1 MTKVIKS
8 AMVACAGIFGVALGL
23 IVSFLQARPRPAAPP
38 PFHLVGPANV
48 STGFATFQITNENRR
63 PIVFGVLPPQVR
75 SNEQWIDV
83 QPPSGR
89 SAILAPGQTSTFVTI
104 VPSNGLLWRV
114 PVWWSPAPTKPQ
126 LWKRRAENFL
136 LRKNQGLA
144 LESHVVYSPEV
155 TP

>member
-63 PIVFGVLPPQVR
+63 PIVFRVLPPQVR
-75 SNEQWIDV
+75 SKKQLVHV
-83 QPPSGR
+83 QPPFR
-89 SAILAPGQTSTFVTI
+89 AYVILYPQPTS
-104 VPSNGLLWRV
+104 
-114 PVWWSPAPTKPQ
+114 Q
-126 LWKRRAENFL
+126 FL
-136 LRKNQGLA
+136 GN
-144 LESHVVYSPEV
+144 V
-155 TP
+155 